1 MLTCVCVFS
10 HSAFASKKK
19 FPPACFLCFCSL
31 SLSLF
36 LSLSLRALFAL
47 LNAECCV
54 AALPDCTK
62 KNDDECARIDDD
74 DDDDDDDDNDD
85 DDNDEWCS

>member
-10 HSAFASKKK
+10 HSAFASKKN
-19 FPPACFLCFCSL
+19 FPPPACAFAHSL
-31 SLSLF
+31 SLSF
-36 LSLSLRALFAL
+36 SLSLRALFAL